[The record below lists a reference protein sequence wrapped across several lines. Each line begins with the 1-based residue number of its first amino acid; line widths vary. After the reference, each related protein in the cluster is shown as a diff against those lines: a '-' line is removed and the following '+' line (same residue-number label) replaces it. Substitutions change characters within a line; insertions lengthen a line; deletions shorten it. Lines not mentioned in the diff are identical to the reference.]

1 MKRWLVTVVLLGL
14 GLAQSYK
21 MLYSDEIERVPATVE
36 VVQGF
41 NTVISA
47 HDYVE
52 LGTLGRPELVT
63 ITRLSKNVIQL
74 NTSATSGVSGLTLL
88 IGGRPQQFTVRIG
101 GGLYNRT
108 YIIQASRLAGYL
120 PTGAPETGGG
130 RSPSVPAD
138 AGTPS
143 GNDPQGRAGP
153 AGQKEAPGGGAKPSA
168 DRADVPT
175 PAAGMGAREEWVLAR
190 VSGAQ
195 TLAGG
200 GVFVIN
206 YSLEN
211 LSPRRVAADVAR
223 LVIRQAGREKSF
235 SLSRLPAS
243 AILEP
248 KAVQAGSILV
258 KDVAPGE
265 LELEWTLV
273 ELGESPRTFVV
284 RRTLNAAALSTGG

>member
-1 MKRWLVTVVLLGL
+1 MKRWLVVVVLLGM

-21 MLYSDEIERVPATVE
+21 VLYSDEIERVPATVE

-52 LGTLGRPELVT
+52 LGTLGRPELIT

-74 NTSATSGVSGLTLL
+74 NTSTTSGVSGLTLL

-120 PTGAPETGGG
+120 PTGAPASGGG
-130 RSPSVPAD
+130 D
-138 AGTPS
+138 
-143 GNDPQGRAGP
+143 DPLQGRAGP
-153 AGQKEAPGGGAKPSA
+153 AGQGEAAGEGAKPPA
-168 DRADVPT
+168 ARADVPT

-195 TLAGG
+195 TLSGSGA
-200 GVFVIN
+200 FVIN

-211 LSPRRVAADVAR
+211 LSTRRVAADVAR

-284 RRTLNAAALSTGG
+284 RRTLNAAALSSGG

>member
-1 MKRWLVTVVLLGL
+1 MKRWLVAVVLISL
-14 GLAQSYK
+14 GLAQSYRV
-21 MLYSDEIERVPATVE
+21 LYSDEIERVPATVE

-41 NTVISA
+41 NTIISA

-74 NTSATSGVSGLTLL
+74 NTTATGGVSGLTLL

-120 PTGAPETGGG
+120 PTGAPASGGG
-130 RSPSVPAD
+130 D
-138 AGTPS
+138 
-143 GNDPQGRAGP
+143 DPQGRAGP
-153 AGQKEAPGGGAKPSA
+153 AGQGEAPGEGAKPPA
-168 DRADVPT
+168 ARADVPT
-175 PAAGMGAREEWVLAR
+175 PAAGAQAREEWVLAR

-195 TLAGG
+195 TLSGSGA
-200 GVFVIN
+200 FVIN

-284 RRTLNAAALSTGG
+284 RRTLNAAALSSGG

>member
-1 MKRWLVTVVLLGL
+1 MKRWLVAVVLISL
-14 GLAQSYK
+14 GLAQSYRV
-21 MLYSDEIERVPATVE
+21 LYSDEIERVPATVE

-41 NTVISA
+41 NTIISA

-74 NTSATSGVSGLTLL
+74 NTTATGGVSGLTLL

-120 PTGAPETGGG
+120 PAGAPASGGG
-130 RSPSVPAD
+130 D
-138 AGTPS
+138 
-143 GNDPQGRAGP
+143 DPQGRAGP
-153 AGQKEAPGGGAKPSA
+153 AGQGEAPGEGAKPPA
-168 DRADVPT
+168 ARADVPT
-175 PAAGMGAREEWVLAR
+175 PAAGAQAREEWVLAR

-195 TLAGG
+195 TLSGSGA
-200 GVFVIN
+200 FVIN

-284 RRTLNAAALSTGG
+284 RRTLNAAALSSGG